1 MNCSVRSKITFGFA
15 MCAILLWIA
24 SGAVAQQPV
33 PGAVA
38 AAPGSGSD
46 IIRIRKG
53 PTPVKEKTPVFKTAA
68 PGLSTTRPTDW
79 WRVVVEFDTQ
89 PEWIDELEFTYY
101 AYIEDQSNKGAP
113 VMFRGS
119 VTYLNIAKG
128 RHVSD
133 MFLNPSTIARMGVV
147 KQIAVVVKAKGAVV
161 AMESTATRPN
171 WWDGFPPVDG
181 VMLNRA
187 QTPFAFVDFDAFEAI
202 KPAVAAR

>member
-15 MCAILLWIA
+15 MCAILLWTA

-38 AAPGSGSD
+38 AAPGAGSD
-46 IIRIRKG
+46 IIRIRKL
-53 PTPVKEKTPVFKTAA
+53 TPVKEKTPVFETKMPVA
-68 PGLSTTRPTDW
+68 STKRPTDW

-101 AYIEDQSNKGAP
+101 AYVEDESNKGAP
-113 VMFRGS
+113 VMFRGA
-119 VTYLNIAKG
+119 VTYINIAKG
-128 RHVSD
+128 RHLAD

-161 AMESTATRPN
+161 ASESTATRAN

-181 VMLNRA
+181 VLLNRA
-187 QTPFAFVDFDAFEAI
+187 QTPFSLVDFDAYEAI